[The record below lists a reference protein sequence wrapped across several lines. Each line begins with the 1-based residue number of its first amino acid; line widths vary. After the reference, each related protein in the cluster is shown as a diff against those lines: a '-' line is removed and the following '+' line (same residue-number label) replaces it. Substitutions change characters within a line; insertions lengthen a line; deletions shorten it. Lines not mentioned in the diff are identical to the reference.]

1 MRPTLDAVTTSA
13 DAAWADDLSHAAL
26 ALAKRFTRD
35 ATMWCIAPQWPE
47 HARHVAVEFVHPVIV
62 GKRALP
68 TVAVDAP
75 DLVSELR
82 SLVRA
87 DDVVLAIGTGNDA
100 RICDVM
106 RRAGAWGV
114 ETFWLGFGD
123 RPRAGAAHH
132 VLWVDADDSST
143 MSDADPGRDGTL
155 VLRYHLLWEL
165 THVCFEHPGLL
176 TADIAAC
183 ADEVCVTCS
192 DEGRVGE
199 VVAVVGAHDAT
210 VRVAGDVEAVDVTLV
225 APVLPGELVLVHAG
239 TAIALLDE
247 AGDA

>member
-1 MRPTLDAVTTSA
+1 MRPTLDDVTTSA
-13 DAAWADDLSHAAL
+13 GAAWADDLSHAAL
-26 ALAKRFTRD
+26 ALAQRFTRD

-68 TVAVDAP
+68 AVAVDAP
-75 DLVSELR
+75 DLVSVLR
-82 SLVRA
+82 SLVRGGDA
-87 DDVVLAIGTGNDA
+87 LVAIGMGNDA
-100 RICDVM
+100 RINDVM
-106 RRAGAWGV
+106 RRAAAWGL
-114 ETFWLGFGD
+114 ETVWLGFGA
-123 RPRAGAAHH
+123 RPRAGVANH
-132 VLWVDADDSST
+132 VLWVDVDPAAT
-143 MSDADPGRDGTL
+143 TAEAEPGRDGTL

-176 TADIAAC
+176 TIDAAAC
-183 ADEVCVTCS
+183 DDVCVTCS

-199 VVAVVGAHDAT
+199 VVAVVGSNDAT

-225 APVLPGELVLVHAG
+225 GPVVPGELVLVHAG

-247 AGDA
+247 ADDA